1 MNSTLT
7 LSVAGARPENSSHMS
22 GNRRGF
28 LGTHMQRN
36 PIVNGIRYC
45 GVVHGDEPRVFASI
59 RLERRHTYGK
69 HTAFGVRT
77 KWRALS
83 YRDLGRFDT
92 KVAAKNAVK
101 SVLDSKRAEAAKAE
115 RSEA

>member
-1 MNSTLT
+1 MESRASVGCASPHLSRST
-7 LSVAGARPENSSHMS
+7 
-22 GNRRGF
+22 GNPF
-28 LGTHMQRN
+28 KKLMN

-77 KWRALS
+77 VWKALS
-83 YRDLGRFDT
+83 FRDLGKFST
-92 KVAAKNAVK
+92 KAEAKSAVK
-101 SVLDSKRAEAAKAE
+101 TALDEKRNLQNH
-115 RSEA
+115 STP